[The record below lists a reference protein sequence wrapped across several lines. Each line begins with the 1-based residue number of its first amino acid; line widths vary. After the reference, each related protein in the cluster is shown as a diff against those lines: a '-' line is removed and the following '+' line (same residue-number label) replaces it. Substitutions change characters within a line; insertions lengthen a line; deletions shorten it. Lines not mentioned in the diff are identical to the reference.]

1 MLAVA
6 AAAALTI
13 AARRGVPA
21 RGAIGL
27 ALAMAGVLVITG
39 ITYPARYTQAFD
51 LRPMAAAIT
60 ANVPPSGTV
69 LGHPD
74 VRLGV
79 QFLRAPPHRRGAGT
93 DVRKRIAT
101 APPDAIL
108 VSESSL
114 ARAGAAGRGG
124 LAGAGVE
131 PAWRPHDPVAGTPA
145 AMSAE
150 PALSIVVPVYD
161 EVENLPQL
169 WTEIKETLGRLGLS
183 AEIVFVDDA
192 STDASAE
199 LIRRFMAADPRVR
212 MVTLDPHAGL
222 TAAFHAGFAAARGRI
237 VATLDSD
244 LQNDPRDLVPLL
256 AALDHAD
263 AAVGWR
269 QKRND
274 PWTKRI
280 SSRIA
285 NAVRNRLTREE
296 VHDSACSLRVM
307 RRECT
312 SAIPPYNGMHRFVP
326 TLLRRAGYRV
336 VEVPVHHRPRRF
348 GRSKFGIRNR
358 ALRGFVDL
366 LAVRWMLHR
375 ALHYRPGRSSGR
387 PPRASAATDGSSSH
401 RAL

>member
-1 MLAVA
+1 
-6 AAAALTI
+6 
-13 AARRGVPA
+13 
-21 RGAIGL
+21 
-27 ALAMAGVLVITG
+27 
-39 ITYPARYTQAFD
+39 
-51 LRPMAAAIT
+51 
-60 ANVPPSGTV
+60 
-69 LGHPD
+69 
-74 VRLGV
+74 
-79 QFLRAPPHRRGAGT
+79 
-93 DVRKRIAT
+93 
-101 APPDAIL
+101 
-108 VSESSL
+108 
-114 ARAGAAGRGG
+114 
-124 LAGAGVE
+124 
-131 PAWRPHDPVAGTPA
+131 
-145 AMSAE
+145 MSTE

-169 WTEIKETLGRLGLS
+169 WSEIELTLGRLGLT
-183 AEIVFVDDA
+183 AEVVFVDDA

-199 LIRRFMAADPRVR
+199 VIRRFMAGDSRVR
-212 MVTLDPHAGL
+212 MVSLDPHAGL

-244 LQNDPRDLVPLL
+244 LQNDPRDLEPLL

-269 QKRND
+269 QKRDD

-312 SAIPPYNGMHRFVP
+312 TAIPPYNGMHRFVP

-336 VEVPVHHRPRRF
+336 VEVPVHHRRRRF

-366 LAVRWMLHR
+366 LAVRWMLRR
-375 ALHYRPGRSSGR
+375 ALRYRAREVER
-387 PPRASAATDGSSSH
+387 PVATSIARDKEAS
-401 RAL
+401 R